1 MSSLRMT
8 NFEKHYVE
16 TVQYIEVS
24 AERLQI
30 GTISLNDQ
38 SGLQLPRAAM
48 FSSPGAAYF
57 LV

>member
-1 MSSLRMT
+1 MT